1 MNLSRL
7 TMLDVMVHELSHGWN
22 FVLAARCA
30 APILNLDHAY
40 KRPHT
45 EGMALH
51 RELEFYVSAADLMTK
66 SKSNSRGA
74 SSSRSLR
81 AKHCGPREGDSWSKV

>member
-30 APILNLDHAY
+30 APILNLDTPINV
-40 KRPHT
+40 PHT

-66 SKSNSRGA
+66 SNPTHA
-74 SSSRSLR
+74 EQALLDLYEPNT
-81 AKHCGPREGDSWSKV
+81 ADREKGDS